1 MYFKNNDHLIL
12 RDDMRYVKMPEP
24 NLKKLLN
31 LHTFTCSS
39 LTLKAIKGKLAI
51 SLFLNKNLFRLIPSL
66 NYQ

>member
-1 MYFKNNDHLIL
+1 
-12 RDDMRYVKMPEP
+12 MRYVKMPEP

>member
-51 SLFLNKNLFRLIPSL
+51 VFLNKNLFRLIPSL
-66 NYQ
+66 NY